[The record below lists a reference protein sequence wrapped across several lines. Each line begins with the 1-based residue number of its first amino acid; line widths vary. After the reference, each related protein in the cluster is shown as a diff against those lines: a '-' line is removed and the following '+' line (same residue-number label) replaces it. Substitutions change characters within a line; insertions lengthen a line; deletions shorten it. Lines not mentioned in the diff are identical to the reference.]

1 MVDIQKEN
9 ILEDLE
15 ERLLKYK
22 TVGEFLIDIK
32 KEFGREDKESAK
44 VAELEKVEQGN
55 NTMGEFVQ
63 EFRRT
68 AKGSRYEE
76 KPLVEEFKQ
85 GMNRA
90 IQRKL
95 MEAEQQQGTVEQ
107 QYERAI
113 VLDKNWRE
121 SKREEERLRER
132 QEVLALRQEV
142 PRQWM
147 IRPQIQPR
155 RQEISQQ

>member
-1 MVDIQKEN
+1 M
-9 ILEDLE
+9 
-15 ERLLKYK
+15 
-22 TVGEFLIDIK
+22 IDIK

-107 QYERAI
+107 
-113 VLDKNWRE
+113 
-121 SKREEERLRER
+121 
-132 QEVLALRQEV
+132 
-142 PRQWM
+142 
-147 IRPQIQPR
+147 
-155 RQEISQQ
+155 